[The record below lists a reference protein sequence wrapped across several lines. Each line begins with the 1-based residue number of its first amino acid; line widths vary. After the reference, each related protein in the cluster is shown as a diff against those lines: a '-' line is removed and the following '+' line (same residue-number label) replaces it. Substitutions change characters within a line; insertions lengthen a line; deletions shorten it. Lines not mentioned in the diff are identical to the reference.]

1 MINLISLSFHLFHQD
16 SINLSAIIMDSIG
29 MSAGGRLAKI
39 NTNKENR
46 RRITSMMNTVEAK
59 RLNFI
64 KKQIEEDKSTALYN
78 MERFVIVNLY
88 SSSMIQL

>member
-1 MINLISLSFHLFHQD
+1 
-16 SINLSAIIMDSIG
+16 MDSIG